1 MTTSL
6 LFPLWSPLQGPAAAA
21 AAGGGT
27 CGRGD
32 A

>member
-21 AAGGGT
+21 GGGT